1 MFDIFIPFGAFV
13 IFMIAIVVLIAI
25 GVIFYNIIYW
35 LFFRDRDDERFD

>member
-25 GVIFYNIIYW
+25 GVIFYNVLKW
-35 LFFRDRDDERFD
+35 LFNRDWDDRLD